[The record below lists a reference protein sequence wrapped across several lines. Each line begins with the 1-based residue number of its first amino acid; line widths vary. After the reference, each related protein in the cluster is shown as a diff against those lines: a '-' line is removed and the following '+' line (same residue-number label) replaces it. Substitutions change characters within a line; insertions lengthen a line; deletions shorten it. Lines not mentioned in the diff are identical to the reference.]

1 MIRSKSLADAAHSVY
16 SEGNEFLYDRVLR
29 DKVVTFSKG
38 TDTMLNIKV
47 NSQRRSMKGLL
58 LLLVEP
64 YPADTRN
71 SE

>member
-16 SEGNEFLYDRVLR
+16 SEGNAFLYDRVLR